1 MVLPSSGLPQP
12 IEITCSPPSRA
23 RAASASILDR
33 HVLCDRLVVLR
44 AVSPHEAKIVF
55 DGDGRP
61 AWEQASPMRKN
72 GQRTISLARLRRI
85 AASGCG

>member
-1 MVLPSSGLPQP
+1 
-12 IEITCSPPSRA
+12 
-23 RAASASILDR
+23 
-33 HVLCDRLVVLR
+33 VVLR